1 MYRGY
6 RCGLGFGQAQND
18 LVFRTFAK
26 ASAADDPQEIIED
39 VLSLPRR
46 KYAEDELDGYLVPLH
61 LRVPRDVPADVLVN
75 LGQIRT
81 HKGVHLDHVVGC
93 PRAAACLANLE
104 QSWFKK
110 HLEVSPFFRL
120 WGFTAAKKSPLM

>member
-6 RCGLGFGQAQND
+6 RCSLGFGQAQND
-18 LVFRTFAK
+18 VVFRRFAK
-26 ASAADDPQEIIED
+26 SSAADDPKEISKD
-39 VLSLPRR
+39 ALSLLRR
-46 KYAEDELDGYLVPLH
+46 RDAEDELDGDLVPLH
-61 LRVPRDVPADVLVN
+61 LHVPRDVPADVLVN
-75 LGQIRT
+75 PSQIRT
-81 HKGVHLDHVVGC
+81 HKGVHLGHVVGC

-120 WGFTAAKKSPLM
+120 RCFAAAEKSPLV